1 MMEGHTRSY
10 EELIAASGYARR
22 PDEFDRLLAI
32 LGNELRL
39 ITPTEPENKVTGGRI
54 KEEQG
59 GRLALEGPPPSLLV
73 QSSPARYYHLTHDY
87 LVPSLR
93 EWLTRKERATIGGR
107 AGIRLAERT
116 AEWTAR
122 RSRRYLPTFWEW
134 VVILLFTR
142 RSRRSSAERRL
153 VAAASRYH
161 ATRAAFITLAVA
173 LGCLLAVDRL
183 GAVRARAAVRALENA
198 DARNVSQVIRDL
210 APVRRWADP
219 LLRETI
225 RKAETDARQARA
237 RLGLLPVDPTQARAF
252 STETILI
259 RPFIPRRAFF

>member
-1 MMEGHTRSY
+1 MWKEHSVFQADSSDQSPNLLT
-10 EELIAASGYARR
+10 IFWAA
-22 PDEFDRLLAI
+22 EFR
-32 LGNELRL
+32 
-39 ITPTEPENKVTGGRI
+39 
-54 KEEQG
+54 
-59 GRLALEGPPPSLLV
+59 V

-107 AGIRLAERT
+107 ARIRLAERT

-153 VAAASRYH
+153 VTAATGYH
-161 ATRAAFITLAVA
+161 ATRAAFMTLAVA

-183 GAVRARAAVRALENA
+183 GAVRRARRYASWKMPKPAKSPRSSAILPPIAAGRTHCSGRPYLRPTPKRGSPEHGWHFCRWTRRRPRGCTARSWMATPICFWTSAKPCTITATGPLWRVCAAIWCEASANLSIVAYARA
-198 DARNVSQVIRDL
+198 
-210 APVRRWADP
+210 
-219 LLRETI
+219 
-225 RKAETDARQARA
+225 
-237 RLGLLPVDPTQARAF
+237 
-252 STETILI
+252 
-259 RPFIPRRAFF
+259 